1 MLLLTYNHVLGRDMA
16 KRVTRARSKR
26 QLSRAQTAYK
36 KKKCI
41 VKLKETGY
49 EYLSFTNQNEKTYKK
64 EKDSIRDTKHE
75 IDSSLNSSGW
85 LESNKIHKEHWKRK
99 SKDID
104 SEAVSPDSTSQS
116 QVNQL
121 SLQFLKNKIHRTVYN
136 DCIAYTFVSNLLL
149 LFYFF

>member
-1 MLLLTYNHVLGRDMA
+1 MA
-16 KRVTRARSKR
+16 KRVAKKVSVSKVTRAKSKR
-26 QLSRAQTAYK
+26 KISRAQTAYK
-36 KKKCI
+36 KKKCN
-41 VKLKETGY
+41 VKLKGTRN
-49 EYLSFTNQNEKTYKK
+49 EYISFTNHNEKTNKK

-75 IDSSLNSSGW
+75 NDSSLNSSGW

-121 SLQFLKNKIHRTVYN
+121 FLQSLKNQIHRTEYK
-136 DCIAYTFVSNLLL
+136 DCIVYTFVSNLLL
-149 LFYFF
+149 LFYFFFK